1 MAAKKKNKSN
11 KKPAVGSPAAGS
23 NNNREKN
30 NSNNAKNRPVQNN
43 NRGNNKPNQNGK
55 NFSQENK
62 KQDKN
67 GKIFSQENKK
77 QDKNGKN
84 FSQDNKKQDK
94 NGKNFAQDNKSPDQ
108 NSKKSK
114 QKREKNS
121 GKPKS
126 LESAKPRKAKKSRKK
141 MTFREFAQKYD
152 IGKIAAALLLAAAIV
167 AGIVYLIVSLFT
179 SGVKIP
185 DEIKNAEYKGRIES
199 SSVAIETDISAEQQK
214 MLSKSVSVKGNKSA
228 FKFYTNKEIVMED
241 YSDPALIEF
250 GSVSSNECV
259 LLAFLIDENGKLL
272 YRSLGVEPGKK
283 IGSVSLFDS
292 VPYGKHKLTLIVNG
306 YDPETYEKKGTQTT
320 SVNLTIGAD

>member
-23 NNNREKN
+23 NNNRAKN
-30 NSNNAKNRPVQNN
+30 NSNNAKSKAAQNN
-43 NRGNNKPNQNGK
+43 NSHSKKQNQNSRHSAQENKDPNKYGRRPESKRK
-55 NFSQENK
+55 NISDRPKSQENIK
-62 KQDKN
+62 
-67 GKIFSQENKK
+67 NKK
-77 QDKNGKN
+77 VKKN
-84 FSQDNKKQDK
+84 
-94 NGKNFAQDNKSPDQ
+94 
-108 NSKKSK
+108 
-114 QKREKNS
+114 
-121 GKPKS
+121 
-126 LESAKPRKAKKSRKK
+126 RKK
-141 MTFREFAQKYD
+141 LTFREFAKKYD
-152 IGKIAAALLLAAAIV
+152 IGKIAIALLLAVAIV

-179 SGVKIP
+179 SGVKVP

-214 MLSKSVSVKGNKSA
+214 TLSKSVSVKGNKSA
-228 FKFYTNKEIVMED
+228 FKFYTNKEIVMDD

-250 GSVSSNECV
+250 GSVSSNDCV

>member
-1 MAAKKKNKSN
+1 
-11 KKPAVGSPAAGS
+11 
-23 NNNREKN
+23 
-30 NSNNAKNRPVQNN
+30 
-43 NRGNNKPNQNGK
+43 
-55 NFSQENK
+55 
-62 KQDKN
+62 
-67 GKIFSQENKK
+67 
-77 QDKNGKN
+77 
-84 FSQDNKKQDK
+84 
-94 NGKNFAQDNKSPDQ
+94 
-108 NSKKSK
+108 
-114 QKREKNS
+114 
-121 GKPKS
+121 
-126 LESAKPRKAKKSRKK
+126 

-167 AGIVYLIVSLFT
+167 AGIIYLIVSLFT

-199 SSVAIETDISAEQQK
+199 PSVAIETDISAEQQK

>member
-23 NNNREKN
+23 NNNRAKN
-30 NSNNAKNRPVQNN
+30 NSNNAKIKAAQNN
-43 NRGNNKPNQNGK
+43 NSGSKKQNPNGK
-55 NFSQENK
+55 NPM
-62 KQDKN
+62 
-67 GKIFSQENKK
+67 
-77 QDKNGKN
+77 
-84 FSQDNKKQDK
+84 QDNKKQ
-94 NGKNFAQDNKSPDQ
+94 NQ
-108 NSKKSK
+108 NSRHSAQENKDPNKYGRRPES
-114 QKREKNS
+114 KREKIS
-121 GKPKS
+121 DKPKS
-126 LESAKPRKAKKSRKK
+126 QENIKNKKVKKNRKK
-141 MTFREFAQKYD
+141 LTFREFAKKYD
-152 IGKIAAALLLAAAIV
+152 IGKIAIALLLAAAIV
-167 AGIVYLIVSLFT
+167 AGIIYLIVSLFT
-179 SGVKIP
+179 SGVKVP
-185 DEIKNAEYKGRIES
+185 DEIKNAEYKGRIEP

-214 MLSKSVSVKGNKSA
+214 TLSKSVSVKGNKSA
-228 FKFYTNKEIVMED
+228 FKFYTNKEIVMDD

>member
-30 NSNNAKNRPVQNN
+30 NSNNSKNRPVQNN

-55 NFSQENK
+55 NFAQENK
-62 KQDKN
+62 KSNQ
-67 GKIFSQENKK
+67 
-77 QDKNGKN
+77 
-84 FSQDNKKQDK
+84 

-114 QKREKNS
+114 QKSEKNS

>member
-1 MAAKKKNKSN
+1 MSAKKKNKSN

-23 NNNREKN
+23 NNNRAKN
-30 NSNNAKNRPVQNN
+30 NSNNAKNKPVQNN
-43 NRGNNKPNQNGK
+43 NRDNKKTNQNGK
-55 NFSQENK
+55 KSVQENK
-62 KQDKN
+62 TQNQNARDFAKNNKTQNQNVRNYEQDKKGTN
-67 GKIFSQENKK
+67 PKGVNPK
-77 QDKNGKN
+77 
-84 FSQDNKKQDK
+84 
-94 NGKNFAQDNKSPDQ
+94 A
-108 NSKKSK
+108 
-114 QKREKNS
+114 KREENS
-121 GKPKS
+121 GKPKPQ
-126 LESAKPRKAKKSRKK
+126 ENIKNKKAKKRRKK
-141 MTFREFAQKYD
+141 MSFKEFAKKYD
-152 IGKIAAALLLAAAIV
+152 IGKIAVALLLTLAIV

-214 MLSKSVSVKGNKSA
+214 TLSKSVSVKGNKSA

-250 GSVSSNECV
+250 GSVSSNDCV

-320 SVNLTIGAD
+320 SVNLTIGS

>member
-55 NFSQENK
+55 NFAQENK
-62 KQDKN
+62 KSNQ
-67 GKIFSQENKK
+67 
-77 QDKNGKN
+77 NGKN
-84 FSQDNKKQDK
+84 FAQENKKQDK

-152 IGKIAAALLLAAAIV
+152 IGKIAAALLLAAAIF